1 MNKTVNMTKGSPL
14 RLMLLFALPL
24 MLGNAFQQMYI
35 LVDTAIVGR
44 GVGMTAL
51 AALGTVDWLNWM
63 FIGIAQGFTQGFSV
77 KIAQKFGEGDEN
89 GVRRSVAQCVRLSAI
104 IAVVGVIFAQLA
116 LPLFLRVLRVPEE
129 LRGTAELYSRII
141 MGGFP
146 VVVFF
151 NCTSAMLRALG
162 DSKTPLV
169 AMLAASAS
177 NVVLDLVTVF
187 PLGWGVAGAAGATVF
202 SQLLSG
208 VICAWRITKT
218 PALRFSREQL
228 AAERPLERELVKM
241 GLPMA
246 VKNIIISIGGIA
258 VQSVVNGFSMSFI
271 AGFTATNKLFG
282 ILDIA
287 AISYGYAVT
296 TYIGQ
301 NYGARLFDRIRRGLR
316 TALLLSLVTSVIIG
330 VLMLIA
336 GRPITMLFISE
347 KDPALVAAAGDTAY
361 SYLSVMS
368 VCLPILYLLYAFMAA
383 LQGLGDTVSP
393 MISGIIEFVMRV
405 AVSLAI
411 GFTGYENGIF
421 FSEVLAWLGATV
433 YMIIMYKKTASRRLG
448 DNKTT
453 HELKGEIV

>member
-1 MNKTVNMTKGSPL
+1 MTHGSPL

-77 KIAQKFGEGDEN
+77 KIAQKFGEGDAD
-89 GVRRSVAQCVRLSAI
+89 GMRSSVAQCVRLSAI
-104 IAVVGVIFAQLA
+104 IAVAGVTFAQLA
-116 LPLFLRVLRVPEE
+116 LPLFLRILRVPAD
-129 LRGTAELYSRII
+129 LWATAELYSRII

-146 VVVFF
+146 IVVFF
-151 NCTSAMLRALG
+151 NCASAVLRAVG
-162 DSKTPLV
+162 DSKTPLI
-169 AMLAASAS
+169 AMLAASVT

-208 VICAWRITKT
+208 TVCAWRIAKT
-218 PALRFSREQL
+218 PALRFSRKQL
-228 AAERPLERELVKM
+228 APYRPLERELVKM

-246 VKNIIISIGGIA
+246 VKNIIISVGGIA

-301 NYGARLFDRIRRGLR
+301 NYGARLFDRIRRGLK
-316 TALLLSLVTSVIIG
+316 TAVLLSLATSVIIG
-330 VLMLIA
+330 VLMLII
-336 GRPITMLFISE
+336 GRPLTMLFISE
-347 KDPALVAAAGDTAY
+347 KDPVLVAAAGDTAY
-361 SYLSVMS
+361 RYLSVMS
-368 VCLPILYLLYAFMAA
+368 VCLPILYMLYAFMAA

-393 MISGIIEFVMRV
+393 MISGIIEFIMRI

-421 FSEVLAWLGATV
+421 FSEVLAWLGAAV
-433 YMIIMYKKTASRRLG
+433 YMLIMYKRTAARRL
-448 DNKTT
+448 DENKTT
-453 HELKGEIV
+453 HTLKGENV